1 MLTNLTIRYSRSTP
15 PRKPCAWLL
24 PGVDAAAWLD
34 ELLKW
39 NLPDEGIELRIV
51 PRSMADRAPLGV
63 LATPRETPQNIAPRC
78 LPYACLAGRL
88 HLPVDAQISPAVTD
102 DELSRLLTG
111 TMSYVW
117 HPQAGLVAF
126 ESSDVFHPSALIA
139 PPEMTES
146 DWGFADPGLSLHR
159 RIRSLDAV
167 APPVETLLQHGR
179 DDIGT
184 QANQLDQLP
193 PNPDEP
199 KKSGISDA
207 LGAPKRG
214 LAKFVQWMT
223 GRAPNT
229 AEKET
234 WLDRLGNWAN
244 NVLNPQ
250 LQSERERELN
260 RLMRML
266 EDDPDQGLKY
276 ALPMGGDPGRG
287 IAPAG
292 NRLTPGLVDFRLSSS
307 SGPVDDWYVSYQIQQ
322 QLTARYRELADREV
336 RLGRFRRAAYIYA
349 ELLGEMHSAAMA
361 LRSGRHF
368 REAAVVYRD
377 RLHRPR
383 EAAECLQSGG
393 LYDEA
398 IEIYE
403 ELNDHETVAG
413 IHEQLN
419 RPDQAVA
426 SYSKAVEKHRQNGD
440 LLSAAKLLE
449 TKLDDSNEALDVLRS
464 GWPNS
469 TQSRQCLTEEFAL
482 LARAGQHDDA
492 GQRIEALP
500 KQALSSEQIQ
510 SLVTVLSCSAVDYP
524 VPSVRDTAA
533 DTTRQVVSR
542 ELRRPQEPSRHQ
554 KQLLVDA
561 VRKLVPEDRLLKRD
575 CQRYMRDEPRPR
587 PARPLRDESQHLEPV
602 ETRQLDPSVR
612 WMVAAETNDG
622 FYAAGY
628 RDDELVLQS
637 ESWQA
642 VDNPPIQRRWKIG
655 ECYGNE
661 ILLAPDPFDVN
672 PVWIQILG
680 STEPRLLKKI
690 PVTGGGHRAITA
702 GAPPW
707 GTADT
712 VAIAQSGRGPTWRIT
727 EGADSAVTAFS
738 GHGTPIF
745 SRQFETDIE
754 ALIEPIDYS
763 TFESEYFTNRSHPVH
778 ARSEGIHF
786 ASFYDLIQISEDET
800 YERTRLPDR
809 IIGLSGSLRNSTT
822 RIAVSLPL
830 GGVVHWSK
838 TGAQRRFGSDLN
850 EPKTAF
856 TMTGKLIAA
865 DQRQIEVYDATRT
878 NLTLEA
884 TGERSGLP
892 IAVMP
897 VRRSEFA
904 ILDSDG
910 QLSLYRTNRT

>member
-1 MLTNLTIRYSRSTP
+1 MLETLTIRYSRSTP
-15 PRKPCAWLL
+15 SRTPCAWLL
-24 PGVDAAAWLD
+24 PGGDAAGWLD

-39 NLPDEGIELRIV
+39 DLPDEGIALRIV
-51 PRSMADRAPLGV
+51 PRSIADRSPLGV
-63 LATPRETPQNIAPRC
+63 LAAPRDMPQQIAPRC

-88 HLPVDAQISPAVTD
+88 YLPVEAQFSPAVTE
-102 DELSRLLTG
+102 DELSQLMTG

-126 ESSDVFHPSALIA
+126 EASDVFCPSDLIA
-139 PPEMTES
+139 PPETTES
-146 DWGFADPGLSLHR
+146 DWGFADPGMSLQR

-167 APPVETLLQHGR
+167 APPVETLLQQGR

-184 QANQLDQLP
+184 QSNQLDQLP
-193 PNPDEP
+193 PNPDER
-199 KKSGISDA
+199 KQSSISDA

-223 GRAPNT
+223 GRGSQPAD
-229 AEKET
+229 KES
-234 WLDRLGNWAN
+234 WLDRLSNWAG
-244 NVLNPQ
+244 NVLNPR
-250 LQSERERELN
+250 LQSERDRELN

-266 EDDPDQGLKY
+266 EDDPDEGLKY

-287 IAPAG
+287 IAPPS
-292 NRLTPGLVDFRLSSS
+292 NRLTPGVVDFRLGSS

-336 RLGRFRRAAYIYA
+336 RLGRYRRAAYIYA

-377 RLHRPR
+377 RLNRPR
-383 EAAECLQSGG
+383 EAAECLESGG
-393 LYDEA
+393 LFDEA

-403 ELNDHETVAG
+403 QLEEHETVAR
-413 IHEQLN
+413 IHEQLD
-419 RPDQAVA
+419 RPEQAVA

-440 LLSAAKLLE
+440 LLTAAKLLE
-449 TKLDDSNEALDVLRS
+449 TKLDDSDEALDVLRS
-464 GWPNS
+464 GWPAS
-469 TQSRQCLTEEFAL
+469 TQARQCLAEEFAL
-482 LARAGQHDDA
+482 LARSGQHDDA
-492 GQRIEALP
+492 GKRIEALP
-500 KQALSSEQIQ
+500 KQSLNSEQIQ
-510 SLVTVLSCSAVDYP
+510 SLVTVLTNSAIDYP
-524 VPSVRDTAA
+524 APLVRHTAA

-542 ELRRPQEPSRHQ
+542 ELRRPQEPPRHQ
-554 KQLLVDA
+554 KQLLVD
-561 VRKLVPEDRLLKRD
+561 VIRKLVPEDRLLKRD
-575 CQRYMRDEPRPR
+575 CQRYVRDEPRPKPAR
-587 PARPLRDESQHLEPV
+587 PARDGSQRIEPL
-602 ETRQLDPSVR
+602 ETRQLDPSVH
-612 WMVAAETNDG
+612 WMIAVETNDG

-637 ESWQA
+637 ESWERGEH
-642 VDNPPIQRRWKIG
+642 PPIQRRWRVG

-661 ILLAPDPFDVN
+661 ILLAPDPFDIK

-690 PVTGGGHRAITA
+690 PVTGGGSRGITA

-707 GTADT
+707 GTPDT
-712 VAIAQSGRGPTWRIT
+712 VAIAQAGGGSAWRIT
-727 EGADSAVTAFS
+727 VGHHSAVTGF
-738 GHGTPIF
+738 GNDGTPIF
-745 SRQFETDIE
+745 SRQFEIDVE
-754 ALIEPIDYS
+754 ALIESIDFS
-763 TFESEYFTNRSHPVH
+763 TSEIERFANSSRPVH
-778 ARSEGIHF
+778 ARTEGIYF
-786 ASFYDLIQISEDET
+786 ASYRDLIQFSAGET
-800 YERTRLPDR
+800 FERTQLPDR
-809 IIGLSGSLRNSTT
+809 IVGLSGSVRNSTT

-830 GGVVHWSK
+830 GGVVHWTRS
-838 TGAQRRFGSDLN
+838 GAQRRFGTDLN

-865 DQRQIEVYDATRT
+865 DERQIEVYDATRT

-904 ILDSDG
+904 ILDSSG
-910 QLSLYRTNRT
+910 QLSLYRTNKT